1 MAIDWLPPDDSKPFA
16 KKAKDMTIN
25 DIERVDSGGGS
36 VSVGS
41 DGLMARQVE
50 VRWLVQGIDGY
61 EAAEEKGRELAP
73 LFYDGHRR
81 GDLSCRPVAN
91 GWYEISAQYG
101 NAGVDAYEDRGIK
114 NDDDV
119 TMIPVSIS
127 MDTTGSTE
135 HLTVAYPHPTLG
147 PIYRGY
153 AASDETAPDSYG
165 AINVSG
171 GRVNGV
177 DVTVPTF
184 AWSETWLVPTWYL
197 LSAKKPADE
206 DRKTDEVK
214 DPAPGQPYA
223 FDLHNATGSVSE
235 DEFRGFNPGEILFL
249 GARFD
254 ASTSSTM
261 VPVTY
266 SFQARAN
273 QENIKFNDVTVEKKK
288 GWEYLW
294 IDYGDEVSEGVPV
307 KFARYVY
314 VDQVY
319 KEKKLV
325 DVLKIGK
332 FWPRFYLAGGE
343 VFTHKLDTEKRKT
356 ALDPEKN
363 DLA

>member
-1 MAIDWLPPDDSKPFA
+1 MAIDWLPPDDSEAFA
-16 KKAKDMTIN
+16 RKAKDMTIN

-36 VSVGS
+36 VSIGS

-73 LFYDGHRR
+73 IFYDGHRR

-101 NAGVDAYEDRGIK
+101 NAGVDSFEGRGIK
-114 NDDDV
+114 TDDDV

-127 MDTTGSTE
+127 VDTTGSTDHITE
-135 HLTVAYPHPTLG
+135 AYPHPTDG

-153 AASDETAPDSYG
+153 AASDETAPESYG

-184 AWSETWLVPTWYL
+184 SWSETWLVPTWYL
-197 LSAKKPADE
+197 LSGKKP
-206 DRKTDEVK
+206 TDEERKSDVGT
-214 DPAPGQPYA
+214 DPKPEEPYVIT
-223 FDLHNATGSVSE
+223 LHDMTGSVNE
-235 DEFRGFNPGEILFL
+235 DSFRGFDPGEVLYL
-249 GARFD
+249 GARFE
-254 ASTSSTM
+254 AGTSATM
-261 VPVTY
+261 TAVTY
-266 SFQARAN
+266 SFQAKPN
-273 QENIKFNDVTVEKKK
+273 EKNIKIKDVTVEEKK

-307 KFARYVY
+307 KFPRYVY
-314 VDQVY
+314 VDQIY
-319 KEKKLV
+319 KEKKLEE
-325 DVLKIGK
+325 LRIGK
-332 FWPRFYLAGGE
+332 FWPRFYLTGGD
-343 VFTHKLDTEKRKT
+343 VFTHSLDTEKRET